1 MHIFILRIYN
11 QIKKIFRNINSY
23 VFSFL
28 FFGSF
33 DYITIGRNVKING
46 LKININKACH
56 IMDNSSILGDVTV
69 GHNVFIH
76 ENVLIRSFKER
87 ISIGENTTINRN
99 TNILSK
105 VSIGCN
111 CSIAPNVVIVGAN
124 HNFLDNSRTIKEQGC
139 TWQGIIIEDDVWIAA
154 NVTVC
159 DGVKIGKG
167 AVIGAGAVVVNDI
180 PPFTVAVG
188 VPAKVIKH
196 R

>member
-1 MHIFILRIYN
+1 MLRFYN
-11 QIKKIFRNINSY
+11 RIKKIYRNINSY
-23 VFSFL
+23 IFSFL
-28 FFGSF
+28 VFGSF
-33 DYITIGRNVKING
+33 SYITIGRNVNING
-46 LKININKACH
+46 RRININKGCH
-56 IMDNSSILGDVTV
+56 VMDNSAILGDVTL
-69 GHNVFIH
+69 GKNVFVH
-76 ENVLIRSFKER
+76 DNVLMRSFGEQ

-105 VSIGCN
+105 VSIGSN

-124 HNFLDNSRTIKEQGC
+124 HNFSDNSKTIKEQGSTC
-139 TWQGIIIEDDVWIAA
+139 RGIVIEDDVWIAA

-167 AVIGAGAVVVNDI
+167 SVIGAGAVIVSDI

-188 VPAKVIKH
+188 VPAKVIKN

>member
-1 MHIFILRIYN
+1 MLRFYN
-11 QIKKIFRNINSY
+11 RIKKIFRNINSHI
-23 VFSFL
+23 FSFL
-28 FFGSF
+28 VFASF
-33 DYITIGRNVKING
+33 SYITIGRNVNING
-46 LKININKACH
+46 RRININKGCY
-56 IMDNSSILGDVTV
+56 IMDNSAILGDVTI

-76 ENVLIRSFKER
+76 ENVLIRSFRER

-124 HNFLDNSRTIKEQGC
+124 HNFADNSRTIKEQGSTC
-139 TWQGIIIEDDVWIAA
+139 RGIIIEDDVWIAA

-180 PPFTVAVG
+180 PPFTVAAG
-188 VPAKVIKH
+188 VPAKVIKN
-196 R
+196 RW

>member
-1 MHIFILRIYN
+1 M
-11 QIKKIFRNINSY
+11 
-23 VFSFL
+23 
-28 FFGSF
+28 
-33 DYITIGRNVKING
+33 
-46 LKININKACH
+46 
-56 IMDNSSILGDVTV
+56 
-69 GHNVFIH
+69 
-76 ENVLIRSFKER
+76 
-87 ISIGENTTINRN
+87 
-99 TNILSK
+99 
-105 VSIGCN
+105 
-111 CSIAPNVVIVGAN
+111 
-124 HNFLDNSRTIKEQGC
+124 DNSRTIKEQGY

>member
-1 MHIFILRIYN
+1 MLRFYN
-11 QIKKIFRNINSY
+11 RIKKIFRNINSY
-23 VFSFL
+23 IFSFL
-28 FFGSF
+28 TSGSF
-33 DYITIGRNVKING
+33 SYIVIGRNVNING
-46 LKININKACH
+46 RRIKIDKGCH
-56 IMDNSSILGDVTV
+56 IMDNSSILGNVTL
-69 GHNVFIH
+69 GKNVFVH
-76 ENVLIRSFKER
+76 ENILIRSFGER

-124 HNFLDNSRTIKEQGC
+124 HVFSDNSRTIKEQGSTC
-139 TWQGIIIEDDVWIAA
+139 RGIIIEDDVWIAA

-167 AVIGAGAVVVNDI
+167 AVIGAGSVVVNDI

-188 VPAKVIKH
+188 VPAKVIKY

>member
-1 MHIFILRIYN
+1 
-11 QIKKIFRNINSY
+11 
-23 VFSFL
+23 
-28 FFGSF
+28 
-33 DYITIGRNVKING
+33 
-46 LKININKACH
+46 
-56 IMDNSSILGDVTV
+56 MDNSAILGDVTI

-76 ENVLIRSFKER
+76 ENVLIRSFRER
-87 ISIGENTTINRN
+87 ISIGENTTI
-99 TNILSK
+99 NILSK

-139 TWQGIIIEDDVWIAA
+139 MWQGIIIEDDVWIAA